1 MRPNKRRMVNE
12 IKRQRDFSVSVPFF
26 FKCFNFQCCF
36 FKLWMFKVR
45 GKLEQDYT
53 ETTERISSDFTWRM
67 CLGPDFGRYYTSWV
81 FIFVVI
87 VGTYNNHYTQTWCPV
102 LITLLIHS
110 FLLTSLTVLSQIEDT
125 CFSLTFFGEG
135 YSESTDPSQGRPNA
149 KICTQVVGAGK
160 SACIYTSVYRWAY
173 LQQQHV

>member
-1 MRPNKRRMVNE
+1 M
-12 IKRQRDFSVSVPFF
+12 
-26 FKCFNFQCCF
+26 FN
-36 FKLWMFKVR
+36 VR

-110 FLLTSLTVLSQIEDT
+110 FPLTSLTVLSQIEDT

-135 YSESTDPSQGRPNA
+135 YSESTDPSQGRPNT

-173 LQQQHV
+173 LQQQHVWVTINCCVCSWWWREDIRLWAQTHTIPAAG